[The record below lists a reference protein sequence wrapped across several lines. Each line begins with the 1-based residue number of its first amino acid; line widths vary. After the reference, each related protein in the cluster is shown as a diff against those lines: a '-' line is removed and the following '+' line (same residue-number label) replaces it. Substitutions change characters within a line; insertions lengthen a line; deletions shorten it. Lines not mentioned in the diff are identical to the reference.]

1 MPIVNDDGYF
11 ETTFDAVAAQVTQM
25 KEKGN
30 IDLSSRPTV
39 QNEDG
44 SISTVRSMS
53 VGFDDGEVLI
63 PTVARDGS
71 RILSNDE
78 AIQQYKDTGEHLGK
92 FHTPEAASSYA
103 EMLHNS
109 QAELYAPKFNLD
121 DRRND
126 PNPNEPKWENVLP
139 HLKNLAQ
146 GAGAYLGIPGM
157 DTPMAPE
164 KPITKLGVEAG
175 LDDVKIEKQVD
186 SRSLLDRAIDD
197 ISDGLG
203 LSLNLYQ
210 AVTGKPLTKLGNDVP
225 FSQREFSKGVGANA
239 NSPVSRSLSD
249 FRREASEPVKPLKE
263 MVTPEAIDEAINV
276 AMAAGPGTLVGASS
290 RVPYS
295 SGWFKG
301 KDGQMRY
308 EISDEAMKL
317 KDKDWT
323 YGEKGKLADFVEHPE
338 LFKAYPE
345 LKDMPFEVGQ
355 KTDKY
360 IASFNPNTQT
370 LKINPDAIKSGDEGI
385 LDVITHE
392 VQHAIQYKEGFATGS
407 NPTYAAEQALTELA
421 EKIYSMPPGK
431 AKLEAQDL
439 YFELRNNKEDFGQ
452 YMYLRSPG
460 EVEANIVSA
469 RRKLSDEMRK
479 KFPIEDHKQLVEGEV
494 NTTHGG
500 KYLPEFWYPK

>member
-1 MPIVNDDGYF
+1 MPIVNDDGVF
-11 ETTFDAVAAQVTQM
+11 ETA
-25 KEKGN
+25 
-30 IDLSSRPTV
+30 I
-39 QNEDG
+39 
-44 SISTVRSMS
+44 
-53 VGFDDGEVLI
+53 
-63 PTVARDGS
+63 
-71 RILSNDE
+71 E
-78 AIQQYKDTGEHLGK
+78 A
-92 FHTPEAASSYA
+92 EAGR
-103 EMLHNS
+103 
-109 QAELYAPKFNLD
+109 LYSLD
-121 DRRND
+121 DRRSD

-139 HLKNLAQ
+139 SLKNLAQ
-146 GAGAYLGIPGM
+146 GAGAYMGIPGM

-175 LDDVKIEKQVD
+175 IDDVKIEKQVD

-197 ISDGLG
+197 ISDGISIFLP
-203 LSLNLYQ
+203 Q
-210 AVTGKPLTKLGNDVP
+210 GKKLGTDVP
-225 FSQREFSKGVGANA
+225 FTQREFSKGVGANA
-239 NSPVSRSLSD
+239 NSPMSRSLSD

-263 MVTPEAIDEAINV
+263 TVTPEAIDEAINI
-276 AMAAGPGTLVGASS
+276 AGNFAGTLVGASS

-301 KDGQMRY
+301 KDGQLRY

-392 VQHAIQYKEGFATGS
+392 VQHAIQHKEGFATGS

-439 YFELRNNKEDFGQ
+439 YFELRNNKEEFGQ

-500 KYLPEFWYPK
+500 RYLPEFWYPMK